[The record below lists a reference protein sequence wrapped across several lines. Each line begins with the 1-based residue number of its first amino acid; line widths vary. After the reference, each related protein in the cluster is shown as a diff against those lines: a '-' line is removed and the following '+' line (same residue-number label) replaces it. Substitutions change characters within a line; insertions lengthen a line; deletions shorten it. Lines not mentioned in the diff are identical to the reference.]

1 MSQLILK
8 MSSSKC
14 GAFVF
19 TASVLSSL
27 EEKSYTAVTNLVE
40 THQLRVLAAL
50 STQVG
55 LFTTIFLSPDLL
67 VFSLFSLK
75 SDLLVHVRR
84 ENTNTIGIQESQL

>member
-50 STQVG
+50 S
-55 LFTTIFLSPDLL
+55 
-67 VFSLFSLK
+67 
-75 SDLLVHVRR
+75 
-84 ENTNTIGIQESQL
+84 